1 MAFIKWRG
9 RWYSF
14 SVAWQLILLSAML
27 GVILL
32 IELLQAFK

>member
-14 SVAWQLILLSAML
+14 TVAWPLILLLALIFLSML
-27 GVILL
+27 VGL
-32 IELLQAFK
+32 F

>member
-14 SVAWQLILLSAML
+14 SVAWQLILLSVML
-27 GVILL
+27 GTILL
-32 IELLQAFK
+32 IELLRAFR